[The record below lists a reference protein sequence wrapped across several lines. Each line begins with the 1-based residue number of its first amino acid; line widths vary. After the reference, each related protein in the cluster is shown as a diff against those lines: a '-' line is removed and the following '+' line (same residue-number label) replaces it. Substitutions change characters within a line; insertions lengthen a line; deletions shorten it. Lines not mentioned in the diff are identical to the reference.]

1 MNDYLLYLFI
11 GIVGAWTGKEYF
23 RREQEKKKS
32 ECPITKFTTNLSD
45 MLEMNMTIDDINK
58 FTAKIHAQ
66 VEISNI
72 GISYNGKMN
81 FFKQE
86 VRCTK
91 KAK

>member
-23 RREQEKKKS
+23 RREQKKKKS
-32 ECPITKFTTNLSD
+32 KYPITKFTTNLSD
-45 MLEMNMTIDDINK
+45 MIEMDLTIDDINN

-66 VEISNI
+66 VEISGI

-81 FFKQE
+81 FFKQG
-86 VRCTK
+86 VLCDK
-91 KAK
+91 

>member
-1 MNDYLLYLFI
+1 MKNGWRMMEIDEMDMLGFLRLR
-11 GIVGAWTGKEYF
+11 AWDA

-32 ECPITKFTTNLSD
+32 KCPITKFTTNLSD
-45 MLEMNMTIDDINK
+45 MLEMDMTIDDINK

-81 FFKQE
+81 FFKGG
-86 VRCTK
+86 TMH
-91 KAK
+91 